1 MPFAVRYSSKVV
13 RRNVPLIRNSK
24 GMGLSDCK
32 RAFTSVERAYRRRS
46 SVNVNK
52 SIYEELLYH
61 ITSIHQYWTRI
72 FG

>member
-24 GMGLSDCK
+24 GIGFSDCK
-32 RAFTSVERAYRRRS
+32 RALTSVDRAYRRRS
-46 SVNVNK
+46 SANVNK
-52 SIYEELLYH
+52 SMFEELFYH